1 MLKYVLLGILAERPR
16 HGYDLKAAVD
26 AAFGGTW
33 PLNIGQ
39 IYTTLGRLDRDGL
52 VECEIVEQEALPDR
66 KVYRLTAVG
75 RKELERWLEEPT
87 RLAPP
92 LHDEIFVKVLVHDL
106 VLSEAG
112 PRVATIT
119 AARHDLLG
127 AMRSLGARL
136 DAEPAGSVTGLLL
149 RAAIDRLAA
158 TADWLDDA
166 EAHRRA

>member
-16 HGYDLKAAVD
+16 HGYDLKAAVE

-39 IYTTLGRLDRDGL
+39 IYTTLARLDRDGL
-52 VECEIVEQEALPDR
+52 VECEVVEQEALPDR

-75 RKELERWLEEPT
+75 RKELERWLDEPA

-92 LHDEIFVKVLVHDL
+92 LHDEVFAKVLVHDL
-106 VLSEAG
+106 VSSNAETRA
-112 PRVATIT
+112 ATIA

-136 DAEPAGSVTGLLL
+136 DDEPPGSVTGLLL
-149 RAAIDRLAA
+149 GAAINRLAA

-166 EAHRRA
+166 EHLGSD